1 MGNILNSIYE
11 QLKGIDKEQLKAS
24 SILVSGAVSAAIL
37 LKAVKPFVR
46 FLGVMFVALSLS
58 LSVREGLLAVFHLND
73 SFWRLVVTWAIS
85 FSSYPVAKGFLDLLM
100 AVIEIVSERVK
111 NFFKTYT
118 PGFMGWFNKK
128 QDNDTV

>member
-24 SILVSGAVSAAIL
+24 SLLVSGAVSAAIL

-58 LSVREGLLAVFHLND
+58 LSVREGLLAVFHLNH
-73 SFWRLVVTWAIS
+73 SFWRLVATWAIS